1 MHKYGA
7 LPVKVFGIF
16 SLRHHDNFNRALAMK
31 QPQPATVDLT
41 DDGSHPPSAQELWMG
56 FKPAY
61 RGSLARCRADLV
73 HGYTVVGHE

>member
-1 MHKYGA
+1 
-7 LPVKVFGIF
+7 
-16 SLRHHDNFNRALAMK
+16 
-31 QPQPATVDLT
+31 
-41 DDGSHPPSAQELWMG
+41 MG